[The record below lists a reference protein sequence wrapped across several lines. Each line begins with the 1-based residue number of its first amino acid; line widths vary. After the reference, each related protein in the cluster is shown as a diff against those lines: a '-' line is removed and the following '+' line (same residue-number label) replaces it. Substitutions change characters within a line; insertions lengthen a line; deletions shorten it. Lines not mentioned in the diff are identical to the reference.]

1 MKERMNI
8 ATSEPIEFRDLGA
21 KLRSARKL
29 KRLRLKD
36 VAELVD
42 CSESLLSKI
51 ECDKA
56 TPSLRLLHRIASVL
70 DTSIADLFSNPG
82 EPDVTIYRGG
92 QRPTV
97 VIKDSHNK
105 STIRLER
112 LAPYAEDKLL
122 DGNVHIIEPGANNG
136 GEIKHQ
142 GQEIGYVIEGRFELT
157 VGERT
162 FLLGVGDSFFF
173 RSDLPHRYRNTGDKV
188 AKVVWV
194 NTPPTF

>member
-1 MKERMNI
+1 MQ
-8 ATSEPIEFRDLGA
+8 TSEPMEFRDLGA

-42 CSESLLSKI
+42 CSESLVCKI

-70 DTSIADLFSNPG
+70 DTSIADLFSDPG
-82 EPDVTIYRGG
+82 EPDVTIYHCG

-97 VIKDSHNK
+97 VIKNGHDAPA
-105 STIRLER
+105 IRLER

-122 DGNVHIIEPGANNG
+122 DGNVHVIEPGANNG

-162 FLLGVGDSFFF
+162 FLLNVGDSFFF
-173 RSDLPHRYRNTGDKV
+173 RSDLPHWYRNTGDTL
-188 AKVVWV
+188 ARVVWV

>member
-1 MKERMNI
+1 MNI

-36 VAELVD
+36 VAQLVD

-56 TPSLRLLHRIASVL
+56 TPSLRLLHHIASVL

-82 EPDVTIYRGG
+82 EPDVTIYHSG

-97 VIKDSHNK
+97 VIKDNHNK
-105 STIRLER
+105 SSIRLER

-162 FLLGVGDSFFF
+162 FLLSAGDSFFF
-173 RSDLPHRYRNTGDKV
+173 RSDLPHRYRNTGDTV
-188 AKVVWV
+188 ARVVWV